1 MEQEKI
7 QFTVAI
13 IIGFVVMILFGIITV
28 NIMQLIPI
36 FGPFVGGIVA
46 GIIAGKNFLNGAKAA
61 LIAGLLGAVAVS
73 VDFIANTS
81 YVTMAVPQYF
91 QIFGV
96 FFLVISLFYFS
107 ILAFLGGALGGAA
120 RGHDPAPGREFT
132 CPGKEGINS
141 AYYNH
146 EFSGAFRRIMNISC
160 RRS

>member
-81 YVTMAVPQYF
+81 YVTMAVPQVLPDLRRLF
-91 QIFGV
+91 PRHFP
-96 FFLVISLFYFS
+96 LLLLDPRISRRRTWRS
-107 ILAFLGGALGGAA
+107 S
-120 RGHDPAPGREFT
+120 RGHDPVP
-132 CPGKEGINS
+132 
-141 AYYNH
+141 
-146 EFSGAFRRIMNISC
+146 SGNLPVQEKKA
-160 RRS
+160 

>member
-73 VDFIANTS
+73 VDFIANTW

-107 ILAFLGGALGGAA
+107 ILAFLGGALGGA
-120 RGHDPAPGREFT
+120 RGHDPHPA
-132 CPGKEGINS
+132 GIYLS
-141 AYYNH
+141 RKRRH
-146 EFSGAFRRIMNISC
+146 KFRIL
-160 RRS
+160 